1 MNYYLYCLR
10 RFARLILLL
19 WIVFRIAPLAAQD
32 RAARL
37 DFQVRKATLDTFV
50 RQLEDSTGFSFIY
63 GEKVQ
68 LRQPVTLDVRQKT
81 IEEILQYAFG
91 QEAITF
97 KISGTH
103 ILLGERPVSRKYTV
117 SGYITDSISSETL
130 IGANILESSCHT
142 GTSTNPFG
150 FYSLTLPEGE
160 TGLFFSYLGYETK
173 HCRFLLSRD
182 TVMNIRLQTNNQL
195 SEIIVLSDKKETGI
209 RATGMGTLD
218 IPMTQIKN
226 TPAILG
232 EADILKTIQLMPGVQ
247 AGTEGFSGLYVRGGG
262 PDQNLIRS
270 GWYPRSIMPTICW
283 AVFHLH
289 SGSHEKRLRFSKVHF
304 QPVMARLSLSWI
316 SGQTTAICRII
327 TVRSALAC

>member
-130 IGANILESSCHT
+130 IGAN
-142 GTSTNPFG
+142 NFG
-150 FYSLTLPEGE
+150 
-160 TGLFFSYLGYETK
+160 
-173 HCRFLLSRD
+173 
-182 TVMNIRLQTNNQL
+182 IQL
-195 SEIIVLSDKKETGI
+195 SYRDFNKSFRVLQ
-209 RATGMGTLD
+209 LD
-218 IPMTQIKN
+218 
-226 TPAILG
+226 L
-232 EADILKTIQLMPGVQ
+232 
-247 AGTEGFSGLYVRGGG
+247 AGRRDRTFLF
-262 PDQNLIRS
+262 
-270 GWYPRSIMPTICW
+270 
-283 AVFHLH
+283 VF
-289 SGSHEKRLRFSKVHF
+289 
-304 QPVMARLSLSWI
+304 
-316 SGQTTAICRII
+316 RI
-327 TVRSALAC
+327 

>member
-103 ILLGERPVSRKYTV
+103 ILRR
-117 SGYITDSISSETL
+117 
-130 IGANILESSCHT
+130 ASCF
-142 GTSTNPFG
+142 P
-150 FYSLTLPEGE
+150 
-160 TGLFFSYLGYETK
+160 
-173 HCRFLLSRD
+173 
-182 TVMNIRLQTNNQL
+182 
-195 SEIIVLSDKKETGI
+195 
-209 RATGMGTLD
+209 
-218 IPMTQIKN
+218 
-226 TPAILG
+226 
-232 EADILKTIQLMPGVQ
+232 
-247 AGTEGFSGLYVRGGG
+247 
-262 PDQNLIRS
+262 
-270 GWYPRSIMPTICW
+270 
-283 AVFHLH
+283 
-289 SGSHEKRLRFSKVHF
+289 
-304 QPVMARLSLSWI
+304 
-316 SGQTTAICRII
+316 
-327 TVRSALAC
+327 

>member
-50 RQLEDSTGFSFIY
+50 RRLEDSTGFSFIY

-130 IGANILESSCHT
+130 IGANI
-142 GTSTNPFG
+142 FG
-150 FYSLTLPEGE
+150 
-160 TGLFFSYLGYETK
+160 
-173 HCRFLLSRD
+173 
-182 TVMNIRLQTNNQL
+182 IQL
-195 SEIIVLSDKKETGI
+195 SCRDFDESFRVLQPD
-209 RATGMGTLD
+209 L
-218 IPMTQIKN
+218 
-226 TPAILG
+226 
-232 EADILKTIQLMPGVQ
+232 
-247 AGTEGFSGLYVRGGG
+247 AGRRDRTFLF
-262 PDQNLIRS
+262 I
-270 GWYPRSIMPTICW
+270 
-283 AVFHLH
+283 F
-289 SGSHEKRLRFSKVHF
+289 
-304 QPVMARLSLSWI
+304 
-316 SGQTTAICRII
+316 RI
-327 TVRSALAC
+327 

>member
-1 MNYYLYCLR
+1 MNYYLFCLR
-10 RFARLILLL
+10 RLVRLVLLSL
-19 WIVFRIAPLAAQD
+19 WIVSGIAPLAAQD

-37 DFQVRKATLDTFV
+37 DFRIRQAALDTFV

-63 GEKVQ
+63 GEKVR
-68 LRQPVTLDVRQKT
+68 LWQPVTLDVRQKT
-81 IEEILQYAFG
+81 IEEILQCAFA
-91 QEAITF
+91 QEAVTF
-97 KISGTH
+97 KISGSY
-103 ILLGERPVSRKYTV
+103 ILLGDRTVSRKYTI
-117 SGYITDSISSETL
+117 SGYVTDSISSETL
-130 IGANILESSCHT
+130 IGANILESGHHA

-182 TVMNIRLQTNNQL
+182 SVMNIHLRANNQL
-195 SEIIVLSDKKETGI
+195 AEIVVLSDKKETGI
-209 RATGMGTLD
+209 RATAMSTLD

-262 PDQNLIRS
+262 PDQNLILLD
-270 GWYPRSIMPTICW
+270 GIPIYNADPM
-283 AVFHLH
+283 
-289 SGSHEKRLRFSKVHF
+289 
-304 QPVMARLSLSWI
+304 
-316 SGQTTAICRII
+316 
-327 TVRSALAC
+327 

>member
-37 DFQVRKATLDTFV
+37 DFQVWKATLDTFV

-130 IGANILESSCHT
+130 IGANILESSCHA

-262 PDQNLIRS
+262 PDQNLILLDGIPIYNADHMFPS
-270 GWYPRSIMPTICW
+270 GHGRRARRRDRPR
-283 AVFHLH
+283 
-289 SGSHEKRLRFSKVHF
+289 RD
-304 QPVMARLSLSWI
+304 AR
-316 SGQTTAICRII
+316 CR
-327 TVRSALAC
+327 

>member
-103 ILLGERPVSRKYTV
+103 HLVRR
-117 SGYITDSISSETL
+117 
-130 IGANILESSCHT
+130 ASCF
-142 GTSTNPFG
+142 P
-150 FYSLTLPEGE
+150 
-160 TGLFFSYLGYETK
+160 
-173 HCRFLLSRD
+173 
-182 TVMNIRLQTNNQL
+182 
-195 SEIIVLSDKKETGI
+195 
-209 RATGMGTLD
+209 
-218 IPMTQIKN
+218 
-226 TPAILG
+226 
-232 EADILKTIQLMPGVQ
+232 
-247 AGTEGFSGLYVRGGG
+247 
-262 PDQNLIRS
+262 
-270 GWYPRSIMPTICW
+270 
-283 AVFHLH
+283 
-289 SGSHEKRLRFSKVHF
+289 
-304 QPVMARLSLSWI
+304 
-316 SGQTTAICRII
+316 
-327 TVRSALAC
+327 

>member
-117 SGYITDSISSETL
+117 SGYIT
-130 IGANILESSCHT
+130 
-142 GTSTNPFG
+142 
-150 FYSLTLPEGE
+150 
-160 TGLFFSYLGYETK
+160 
-173 HCRFLLSRD
+173 
-182 TVMNIRLQTNNQL
+182 
-195 SEIIVLSDKKETGI
+195 
-209 RATGMGTLD
+209 
-218 IPMTQIKN
+218 
-226 TPAILG
+226 
-232 EADILKTIQLMPGVQ
+232 
-247 AGTEGFSGLYVRGGG
+247 
-262 PDQNLIRS
+262 
-270 GWYPRSIMPTICW
+270 
-283 AVFHLH
+283 
-289 SGSHEKRLRFSKVHF
+289 
-304 QPVMARLSLSWI
+304 
-316 SGQTTAICRII
+316 
-327 TVRSALAC
+327 

>member
-50 RQLEDSTGFSFIY
+50 RRLEDSTGFSFIY

-117 SGYITDSISSETL
+117 SGFHIVRNADWCKY
-130 IGANILESSCHT
+130 
-142 GTSTNPFG
+142 FG
-150 FYSLTLPEGE
+150 
-160 TGLFFSYLGYETK
+160 
-173 HCRFLLSRD
+173 
-182 TVMNIRLQTNNQL
+182 IQL
-195 SEIIVLSDKKETGI
+195 SCRDFDESFRVLQPD
-209 RATGMGTLD
+209 L
-218 IPMTQIKN
+218 
-226 TPAILG
+226 
-232 EADILKTIQLMPGVQ
+232 
-247 AGTEGFSGLYVRGGG
+247 AGRRDRTFLF
-262 PDQNLIRS
+262 
-270 GWYPRSIMPTICW
+270 
-283 AVFHLH
+283 VF
-289 SGSHEKRLRFSKVHF
+289 
-304 QPVMARLSLSWI
+304 
-316 SGQTTAICRII
+316 RI
-327 TVRSALAC
+327 

>member
-117 SGYITDSISSETL
+117 SGYITDSHIVRN
-130 IGANILESSCHT
+130 ADWCKY
-142 GTSTNPFG
+142 FG
-150 FYSLTLPEGE
+150 
-160 TGLFFSYLGYETK
+160 
-173 HCRFLLSRD
+173 
-182 TVMNIRLQTNNQL
+182 IQL
-195 SEIIVLSDKKETGI
+195 SCRDFDEPFRVLQ
-209 RATGMGTLD
+209 LD
-218 IPMTQIKN
+218 
-226 TPAILG
+226 L
-232 EADILKTIQLMPGVQ
+232 
-247 AGTEGFSGLYVRGGG
+247 AGRRDWDFS
-262 PDQNLIRS
+262 
-270 GWYPRSIMPTICW
+270 
-283 AVFHLH
+283 F
-289 SGSHEKRLRFSKVHF
+289 
-304 QPVMARLSLSWI
+304 
-316 SGQTTAICRII
+316 RI
-327 TVRSALAC
+327 

>member
-117 SGYITDSISSETL
+117 SGYIVRNADW
-130 IGANILESSCHT
+130 CKY
-142 GTSTNPFG
+142 FG
-150 FYSLTLPEGE
+150 
-160 TGLFFSYLGYETK
+160 
-173 HCRFLLSRD
+173 
-182 TVMNIRLQTNNQL
+182 IQL
-195 SEIIVLSDKKETGI
+195 SCRDFDEPFRVLQ
-209 RATGMGTLD
+209 LD
-218 IPMTQIKN
+218 
-226 TPAILG
+226 L
-232 EADILKTIQLMPGVQ
+232 
-247 AGTEGFSGLYVRGGG
+247 AGRRDWTFLF
-262 PDQNLIRS
+262 
-270 GWYPRSIMPTICW
+270 
-283 AVFHLH
+283 VF
-289 SGSHEKRLRFSKVHF
+289 
-304 QPVMARLSLSWI
+304 
-316 SGQTTAICRII
+316 RI
-327 TVRSALAC
+327 

>member
-37 DFQVRKATLDTFV
+37 DFQVWKATLDTFV

-103 ILLGERPVSRKYTV
+103 ILLGERPVSHKYTV

-130 IGANILESSCHT
+130 IGANILESSCHA

-195 SEIIVLSDKKETGI
+195 SEIIVLSD
-209 RATGMGTLD
+209 
-218 IPMTQIKN
+218 
-226 TPAILG
+226 
-232 EADILKTIQLMPGVQ
+232 ADQ
-247 AGTEGFSGLYVRGGG
+247 EYSGHFRRG
-262 PDQNLIRS
+262 
-270 GWYPRSIMPTICW
+270 
-283 AVFHLH
+283 
-289 SGSHEKRLRFSKVHF
+289 
-304 QPVMARLSLSWI
+304 
-316 SGQTTAICRII
+316 
-327 TVRSALAC
+327 